1 MGIITKATTAQY
13 LNALG
18 LARRCVPSIPQDG
31 QRVYQ
36 IDQCLAP
43 TDEYVTVIS
52 KAFWAANPRI
62 ERAGRVL
69 HADALV
75 KYHEEHCKIRLVWE
89 SGVPQCV
96 RPKATGGYIVL
107 NGELMGLWSEV
118 RGRGNWLLDHAIADG
133 AEVLSC
139 FDIPHLVKLY
149 RGRGFSDVRR
159 EANTKGPGF
168 PDVIWMERNET

>member
-43 TDEYVTVIS
+43 TDEYVTAIS
-52 KAFWAANPRI
+52 KAFWDVRPTL
-62 ERAGRVL
+62 AGEL
-69 HADALV
+69 HGSVMAKFHD
-75 KYHEEHCKIRLVWE
+75 EHCKIRLVWE
-89 SGVPQCV
+89 SDVPQCI

-107 NGELMGLWSEV
+107 HGELMGLWSEV

-133 AEVLSC
+133 ATVLSC
-139 FDIPHLVKLY
+139 FDIPHLLKLY